1 VTQTVPSSRPATLH
15 PRLRRTLD
23 SAASEWNRVGSQ
35 MRFYGATLR
44 SIPDAVVNYP
54 SELLRLIAQMGLG
67 AAALAMIGGTVVI
80 VGFLTMT
87 TGALV
92 AVQGYNQ
99 LASVGIEALT
109 GFASAYFN
117 VRLIVP
123 GTASVA
129 LSATIGAGATA
140 QMGAMR
146 INEEI
151 DALEVIGI
159 RSVSYLASSR
169 VVGGI
174 VVVIPL
180 YCIAVM
186 MAFLAS
192 RAGTVTIYGQGSG
205 VYDHYFNTFL
215 SGRDIIWSFFQSVA
229 ITVVIMLVHT
239 YYGYNASG
247 GPAGVGEPPG
257 QEQRHD
263 QRGQAGDAHQVQDLV
278 ALLGGA
284 DHAVG
289 DDGHP

>member
-1 VTQTVPSSRPATLH
+1 MSLAVPSTLH
-15 PRLRRTLD
+15 PRLRHIRD
-23 SAASEWNRVGSQ
+23 ASTGQWNRVGSQ
-35 MRFYGATLR
+35 MRFYAETIG
-44 SIPDAVVNYP
+44 SIPDAVINYRT
-54 SELLRLIAQMGLG
+54 EMLRLIAQMGLG
-67 AAALAMIGGTVVI
+67 TAALAMIGGTVVI

-159 RSVSYLASSR
+159 RSVSYLASTR
-169 VVGGI
+169 VVAGVI
-174 VVVIPL
+174 VVIPL
-180 YCIAVM
+180 YCIAIM
-186 MAFLAS
+186 MAFFAS
-192 RAGTVTIYGQGSG
+192 RAGTTAIYGQGTG

-215 SGRDIIWSFFQSVA
+215 SPRDLIWSFFQSVA
-229 ITVVIMLVHT
+229 IAIVIMLVHT
-239 YYGYNASG
+239 YYGYNARG
-247 GPAGVGEPPG
+247 GPAGVGE
-257 QEQRHD
+257 
-263 QRGQAGDAHQVQDLV
+263 
-278 ALLGGA
+278 
-284 DHAVG
+284 AVG
-289 DDGHP
+289 RAVRASMVVAAVEIVMITLAVYGQSGNFHLAS

>member
-1 VTQTVPSSRPATLH
+1 MTHSISKPTTLH
-15 PRLRRTLD
+15 PRLR
-23 SAASEWNRVGSQ
+23 SALESVVHEWNRIGSQ
-35 MRFYGATLR
+35 MRFYSTTLG
-44 SIPDAVVNYP
+44 SIPDAVANYRT
-54 SELLRLIAQMGLG
+54 EMLRLIAQMGLG
-67 AAALAMIGGTVVI
+67 VAALAMIGGTVVI

-159 RSVSYLASSR
+159 RSVSYLASTR
-169 VVGGI
+169 VVAGV

-180 YCIAVM
+180 YCVAIM

-192 RAGTVTIYGQGSG
+192 RAGTTAIYGQGTG

-215 SGRDIIWSFFQSVA
+215 SPRDIIWSFLQVVA
-229 ITVVIMLVHT
+229 ITIVVMLVHT
-239 YYGYNASG
+239 YYGYHARG
-247 GPAGVGEPPG
+247 GPAGVGE
-257 QEQRHD
+257 
-263 QRGQAGDAHQVQDLV
+263 
-278 ALLGGA
+278 
-284 DHAVG
+284 AVG
-289 DDGHP
+289 RAVRTSMVVAAVEIVMITLAVYGQSGNFHLAS